1 MLKRVC
7 TSRAEWRLQPGK
19 PDAPISAHYRL
30 DCDYGTGVITC
41 WEEGGSEPIYV
52 CESHAK
58 QLARPRKPVTDIRII
73 TPQPEQA
80 GPPAK
85 SEEPA
90 RIQEAAAA
98 ALEVS
103 DPPPASAPREV
114 SAPPEVSVRPEAL
127 PETAPNL
134 PEAPADF
141 AATTPTSERAEDA
154 VAAEDSVPIEDATA
168 PALPMAGPTPEPAVA
183 PEPARALPG
192 AKPARAADSPVRS
205 AARDL
210 AYGNPAKA
218 IVDESIWNLP
228 PANQLAMV
236 QRKISEY
243 AAKLE
248 IVLSESKATI
258 GVAETID
265 KPLEQAVLEVIGDST
280 MSDPQKDEAVRQL
293 GTLQEWAKHGLQGNV
308 TPLQANQ
315 ILLAIGDRL
324 NWGGAADVPEQ
335 FKPVYR
341 TLFANLKSAI
351 RAAVPES
358 QNLQDRLTNLYAAKR
373 DLEIR

>member
-1 MLKRVC
+1 VLKRVC

-80 GPPAK
+80 GPLAK

-90 RIQEAAAA
+90 RIQEAATAMPD
-98 ALEVS
+98 VS
-103 DPPPASAPREV
+103 A
-114 SAPPEVSVRPEAL
+114 APPEISSQ
-127 PETAPNL
+127 
-134 PEAPADF
+134 PEAP
-141 AATTPTSERAEDA
+141 
-154 VAAEDSVPIEDATA
+154 
-168 PALPMAGPTPEPAVA
+168 GA
-183 PEPARALPG
+183 PEPARAPEAAANLSADVVPMVSQSEFAGTAAAANDPAPIQEIVPAAPDPPAIATPETPAAAPQEPRTLPG

-315 ILLAIGDRL
+315 ILLAIGDCL
-324 NWGGAADVPEQ
+324 HWGGAADVPEQ

-341 TLFANLKSAI
+341 TLFANLKAAI

-358 QNLQDRLTNLYAAKR
+358 QNLHDRLTNLYAAKS